1 MTIGEENSSSEEG
14 NETPSN
20 RQKDKYEFDVDNL
33 NAKFSTQISLSSLE
47 FTP

>member
-14 NETPSN
+14 NETPSH
-20 RQKDKYEFDVDNL
+20 RHKDEFDVDNL
-33 NAKFSTQISLSSLE
+33 NAKFSAQISLSSLE

>member
-1 MTIGEENSSSEEG
+1 MTIGEVDSSSEEG
-14 NETPSN
+14 DETPPN
-20 RQKDKYEFDVDNL
+20 RQKEKFDFDVDNI